1 MSYERVRKNLMK
13 SFNWESKLKSAN
25 DVFYQG
31 EEKFSLAVKEYGKIL
46 EILLRLLY
54 KETIMVIPQKKKSEI
69 FQVEQKIGK
78 GESPTEKFGFGHL
91 IGLFSKSSLF
101 KTVKKLSG
109 TDGLDPKR
117 LNEINGFRIDQ
128 THYDEGIVRNK
139 VDQIRRY
146 TTDVL
151 LKLQLITKDPDE
163 PIEIRKERMKQELE
177 REEKRE
183 RMEKLR
189 RILDRIRLGLVGKTS
204 IDQNYEIIPD
214 PFGSKS
220 YHIQVEAE
228 IVGIYLGSDETVT
241 TLVRADWHA
250 SDDDVI
256 EEAYEK
262 LISEIRET
270 IEKTEPEIKQNLK
283 ILVFDETYGSDLEK
297 AAYAC
302 WNSEEGTYFQ

>member
-1 MSYERVRKNLMK
+1 VLKNLTK
-13 SFNWESKLKSAN
+13 SFNWESRLKSAN

-46 EILLRLLY
+46 EILLRLIY
-54 KETIMVIPQKKKSEI
+54 KETIMVIPQEKKSKI
-69 FQVEQKIGK
+69 FEVEQKIGK
-78 GESPTEKFGFGHL
+78 GKLPTEKFGFGQL

-109 TDGLDPKR
+109 TDALDPKR

-128 THYDEGIVRNK
+128 THYDEEIVRNE
-139 VDQIRRY
+139 VDEIRTY

-151 LKLQLITKDPDE
+151 LRLQLITKDPDE
-163 PIEIRKERMKQELE
+163 PIEIRKERMKRELE
-177 REEKRE
+177 REAKRE

-189 RILDRIRLGLVGKTS
+189 RMLDRIRLGLVGKTS

-220 YHIQVEAE
+220 YHIEVEAE
-228 IVGIYLGSDETVT
+228 IVGIYLEINETINAI
-241 TLVRADWHA
+241 VRAVWHA
-250 SDDDVI
+250 ADEDVI

-262 LISEIRET
+262 LISEILET
-270 IEKTEPEIKQNLK
+270 IEKIEPEIKQNLK

-302 WNSEEGTYFQ
+302 WDSKEGTYFQ

>member
-1 MSYERVRKNLMK
+1 MNYKRVVRNLTK
-13 SFNWESKLKSAN
+13 SFNWESRLRSAN

-46 EILLRLLY
+46 EILLRLIY
-54 KETIMVIPQKKKSEI
+54 KETIMVIPQEKKSKI
-69 FQVEQKIGK
+69 FEVEQKIGK
-78 GESPTEKFGFGHL
+78 GKLPIEKFGFGQL

-101 KTVKKLSG
+101 KLVKKLSG
-109 TDGLDPKR
+109 TDALDPKR

-128 THYDEGIVRNK
+128 THYDEEIVKNE
-139 VDQIRRY
+139 VDEIRKY

-163 PIEIRKERMKQELE
+163 PIEIRKERMKRELD
-177 REEKRE
+177 REAKRE

-214 PFGSKS
+214 LFGSKS
-220 YHIQVEAE
+220 YHIEVEAE
-228 IVGIYLGSDETVT
+228 IVGIYLEIDETVT
-241 TLVRADWHA
+241 ALVRASWHA

-262 LISEIRET
+262 LISEMRET
-270 IEKTEPEIKQNLK
+270 IEKIEPKIKQNLK

-297 AAYAC
+297 HAYAC
-302 WNSEEGTYFQ
+302 WDSKEGMYFQ

>member
-1 MSYERVRKNLMK
+1 MNYKRVLKNLTK
-13 SFNWESKLKSAN
+13 SFNWESRLKSAN

-46 EILLRLLY
+46 EILLRLIY
-54 KETIMVIPQKKKSEI
+54 KETIMVIPQAKKSKI
-69 FQVEQKIGK
+69 FEVEQKIGK
-78 GESPTEKFGFGHL
+78 GKLPTEKFGFGQL

-109 TDGLDPKR
+109 TDALDPKR

-128 THYDEGIVRNK
+128 THYDEEIVRNE
-139 VDQIRRY
+139 VDEIRKY

-151 LKLQLITKDPDE
+151 LRLQLITKDPDE
-163 PIEIRKERMKQELE
+163 PIEIRKERMKRELE
-177 REEKRE
+177 REAKRE

-189 RILDRIRLGLVGKTS
+189 RMLDRIRLGLVGKTS

-220 YHIQVEAE
+220 YHIEVEAE
-228 IVGIYLGSDETVT
+228 IVGIYLEIDETVT
-241 TLVRADWHA
+241 ALVRADWHA
-250 SDDDVI
+250 GDEDVI

-270 IEKTEPEIKQNLK
+270 VERIEPEIKQNLK

-302 WNSEEGTYFQ
+302 WDSKEGTHFQ